1 MATPRADRPALAC
14 RRILICRPEPEASRL
29 ARAFEIQGADVRC
42 LPLLVRE
49 PLPETPE
56 QRTLLLDLDRFSHV
70 IVVSPYAAQRLLEA
84 LNTWWPQLPVGI
96 RWYAVGAGTARVLTR
111 QGLSVRRPAAG
122 WTSEQLL
129 ALPSLQRIDGDR
141 VLLARGQEGREL
153 IRETLS
159 ARGAQVTT
167 LPLYR
172 RRCPDY
178 PADVLAQRLGHFD
191 PDAVVTLS
199 GETLNNLI
207 ALCAKSGHNLYDKLL
222 VVPAERVARAA
233 RDAGFRHT
241 CVPAGL
247 ADPDI
252 VSAVADCLQRGPDG
266 AGTDK

>member
-1 MATPRADRPALAC
+1 MSRVRLLPVAPLTRSAFEPFGDVIDTEGAASFLINDGRTERFHALAGVDLPAPGGQA
-14 RRILICRPEPEASRL
+14 ILSIFRGQPLTPLVITLMERHPLGSQAFVPLNGCPFL
-29 ARAFEIQGADVRC
+29 AVVAPPGDFD
-42 LPLLVRE
+42 
-49 PLPETPE
+49 ET
-56 QRTLLLDLDRFSHV
+56 
-70 IVVSPYAAQRLLEA
+70 A
-84 LNTWWPQLPVGI
+84 I
-96 RWYAVGAGTARVLTR
+96 RVF
-111 QGLSVRRPAAG
+111 
-122 WTSEQLL
+122 
-129 ALPSLQRIDGDR
+129 
-141 VLLARGQEGREL
+141 LARGDQGREL